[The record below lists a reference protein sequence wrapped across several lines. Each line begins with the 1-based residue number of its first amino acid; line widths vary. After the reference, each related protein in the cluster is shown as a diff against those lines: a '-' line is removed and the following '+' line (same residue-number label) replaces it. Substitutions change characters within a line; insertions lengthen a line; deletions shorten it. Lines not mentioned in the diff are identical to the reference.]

1 MRPLTALATALTLA
15 LPLPALAQE
24 MRQDARFALE
34 IRGITV
40 GELSFAGVETPQ
52 AYAVSGTV
60 RTTGLAGMLRKMHY
74 DAKVQGGRNSP
85 RFAPARYEQSG
96 GIGSKY
102 SEEVVVWSG
111 GLPRIERQN
120 PPKAPR
126 EGAADPAQQRGT
138 VDTLTAIYATLRD
151 VAPGG
156 ECQANLTLYDGRY
169 RMQLRM
175 SAPQR
180 VEGGVTC
187 NGEYIRVAGFS
198 AEEMAE
204 RTNFPFALHYAPATG
219 GQMRVERV
227 TMDSL
232 YGSARLVRR

>member
-1 MRPLTALATALTLA
+1 MRPALSLVAALALA
-15 LPLPALAQE
+15 MPLPALAQE

-34 IRGITV
+34 IRGISV

-52 AYAVSGTV
+52 AYAVSGNV
-60 RTTGLAGMLRKMHY
+60 RTTGLAGMLRKMNY
-74 DAKVQGGRNSP
+74 DAKVQGGRNAA
-85 RFAPARYEQSG
+85 RFSPARYEQSG

-111 GLPRIERQN
+111 GQPRIERQE

-126 EGAADPAQQRGT
+126 DGAADPAKQRGT
-138 VDTLTAIYATLRD
+138 VDTLTALYATLRD

-175 SAPQR
+175 SPPQPAQ
-180 VEGGVTC
+180 GGVTC
-187 NGEYIRVAGFS
+187 NGEYIRVSGFS

-204 RTNFPFALHYAPATG
+204 RTNFPFTLHYAPGAN